1 MNRLKAQ
8 QLARSLMDKHGL
20 HHVPF
25 EFDRGKRRLGATHF
39 QYPVGMP
46 HAAILKKIT
55 LSAHFVDLLPE
66 DEVRDVILHEIAH
79 ALCPAKEGHGV
90 LWRSMARKVG
100 AKPQR
105 CAVPSD
111 RPKGAVIGTCPN
123 GHEVEAHRLPQ
134 RVKFCVKCPGP
145 LNGSKVF
152 TWAKDGR
159 KVPVS
164 ATPQKFRQEHASL
177 TARGRL

>member
-39 QYPVGMP
+39 QYPVGFP
-46 HAAILKKIT
+46 EAGILKKIT
-55 LSAHFVDLLPE
+55 LSVHYVDLLPE
-66 DEVRDVILHEIAH
+66 DEIRDVILHEIAH
-79 ALCPAKEGHGV
+79 ALSPASEGHG
-90 LWRSMARKVG
+90 LIWKRNAIRVG

-105 CAVPSD
+105 CAVPSAK
-111 RPKGAVIGTCPN
+111 PKGAVTGKCPQ

-134 RVKFCVKCPGP
+134 RVKFCGKCPGP
-145 LNGSKVF
+145 LNGKKVF
-152 TWAKDGR
+152 TWSKDGR
-159 KVPVS
+159 VVPVR
-164 ATPQKFRQEHASL
+164 AMPQKFRLEHASL
-177 TARGRL
+177 MSRGRL